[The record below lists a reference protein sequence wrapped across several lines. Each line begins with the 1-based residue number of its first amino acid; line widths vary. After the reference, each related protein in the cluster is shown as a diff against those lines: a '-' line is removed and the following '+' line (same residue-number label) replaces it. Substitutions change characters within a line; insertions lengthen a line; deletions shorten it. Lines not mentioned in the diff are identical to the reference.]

1 METRPTFP
9 GPSSGQLGTAA
20 EILVACQLMIAS
32 GGRLASYVPL
42 VDADGIDVM
51 IHDKVTHRAI
61 GLQIKSW
68 TFQGAARPQTV
79 QFDIRTSTWRD
90 DPALYLLAVAIDG
103 ENARLESAWLLPSGD
118 VHTVARQGRQKM
130 SLAPNHRATSK
141 DRYSAFR
148 MHHMAEVA
156 EALIAAFEA

>member
-32 GGRLASYVPL
+32 GGRFSSYVPL

-68 TFQGAARPQTV
+68 TFQDATRPQTV

-90 DPALYLLAVAIDG
+90 DPASTCSPSLLT
-103 ENARLESAWLLPSGD
+103 ERMPSWKARGCCPP
-118 VHTVARQGRQKM
+118 ARFTPWPDRAGR
-130 SLAPNHRATSK
+130 R
-141 DRYSAFR
+141 
-148 MHHMAEVA
+148 
-156 EALIAAFEA
+156 